1 MNHYLTFDYGT
12 TSIKACLIDAELKM
26 LAQCIEEYD
35 LITDGGRIE
44 MNSEDYWDAMCRA
57 VAHLK
62 TEVSL
67 EQVAAICITT
77 QGETMIPVDAQGNAL
92 SNAVVWLDSRAGEQA
107 EEIAAVI
114 SPEALYEQT
123 GVTDLGGALP
133 LSKLLWFREQQP
145 EVYQRAHRF
154 LLLEDY
160 LVMRL
165 TGQFVTEPSLQ
176 TSTGWYS
183 LQTGGYM
190 TELLRALSLDEAKLP
205 QILACGECAGALRQ
219 EAAQALG
226 LRENV
231 RVVMGAMDQIAA
243 AIGGGGLQP
252 GILTATIGTAM
263 VMTCSYDA
271 SALPQ
276 PPMIVYRGYAPQQRV
291 LLPFCPAAGI
301 VFKWLKDTVFAAEAR
316 KCAEENQ
323 NIYDTLC
330 ALAATAPAG
339 AGGLTLLPYFSGSL
353 QPKLLPEA
361 SGVFFGLTLS
371 TGKAELVRAV
381 LESIGF
387 MLREN
392 LELLRSLGV
401 DAKRVHF
408 FGGGSKNAFW
418 NQMIAD
424 ITGTELVLMEQNE
437 CGSMGAAMLAA
448 VQMGDWETI
457 TEAQRCNRIAQIVH
471 PNAQVHAVY
480 EPFYRRYQQVFQC
493 NEILFQKGTKSI

>member
-12 TSIKACLIDAELKM
+12 TSIKAGLIDAELKM

-145 EVYQRAHRF
+145 EIYQRAHRF

-183 LQTGGYM
+183 LQTGG
-190 TELLRALSLDEAKLP
+190 
-205 QILACGECAGALRQ
+205 
-219 EAAQALG
+219 
-226 LRENV
+226 
-231 RVVMGAMDQIAA
+231 
-243 AIGGGGLQP
+243 
-252 GILTATIGTAM
+252 
-263 VMTCSYDA
+263 
-271 SALPQ
+271 
-276 PPMIVYRGYAPQQRV
+276 
-291 LLPFCPAAGI
+291 
-301 VFKWLKDTVFAAEAR
+301 
-316 KCAEENQ
+316 
-323 NIYDTLC
+323 
-330 ALAATAPAG
+330 
-339 AGGLTLLPYFSGSL
+339 
-353 QPKLLPEA
+353 
-361 SGVFFGLTLS
+361 
-371 TGKAELVRAV
+371 
-381 LESIGF
+381 
-387 MLREN
+387 
-392 LELLRSLGV
+392 
-401 DAKRVHF
+401 
-408 FGGGSKNAFW
+408 
-418 NQMIAD
+418 
-424 ITGTELVLMEQNE
+424 
-437 CGSMGAAMLAA
+437 
-448 VQMGDWETI
+448 
-457 TEAQRCNRIAQIVH
+457 
-471 PNAQVHAVY
+471 
-480 EPFYRRYQQVFQC
+480 
-493 NEILFQKGTKSI
+493 